1 MAVPETGPWKSLDY
15 SMSVQQLI
23 KEVQMKSCRRGF
35 IKRSTLG
42 LVSVAFLPI
51 AAYAAEELSEA
62 DPSAVA
68 LGYRADATKVDKVKF
83 PKYAAGQE
91 CANCQFYQ
99 GNASAKTAACPLFSG
114 KTVEGAGW
122 CNGYVKKA

>member
-1 MAVPETGPWKSLDY
+1 
-15 SMSVQQLI
+15 
-23 KEVQMKSCRRGF
+23 MKSCRREF
-35 IKRSTLG
+35 IVGSVVG
-42 LVSVAFLPI
+42 LVSTAFLPLVAH
-51 AAYAAEELSEA
+51 AAAELSET

-68 LGYRADATKVDKVKF
+68 LGYRVDATKVDKVKF

-99 GNASAKTAACPLFSG
+99 GSASTKTAACPLFNG

-122 CNGYVKKA
+122 CNGYTKKG

>member
-1 MAVPETGPWKSLDY
+1 MGSSGEAFL
-15 SMSVQQLI
+15 
-23 KEVQMKSCRRGF
+23 GF
-35 IKRSTLG
+35 
-42 LVSVAFLPI
+42 VSVAFLPI

-62 DPSAVA
+62 DLGAVA
-68 LGYRADATKVDKVKF
+68 LGHRANATKVDKVRF

-99 GNASAKTAACPLFSG
+99 GNASTKTAACPPFSG
-114 KTVEGAGW
+114 KTVERTGW

>member
-1 MAVPETGPWKSLDY
+1 MQSNRREFIVG
-15 SMSVQQLI
+15 SV
-23 KEVQMKSCRRGF
+23 V
-35 IKRSTLG
+35 G
-42 LVSVAFLPI
+42 LVSAAFLPHV
-51 AAYAAEELSEA
+51 AYAAEELSET

-83 PKYAAGQE
+83 PKYATGQV

-99 GNASAKTAACPLFSG
+99 GSASTRTAACPLFNG